1 MHPCVFRGAGG
12 EGDWDFKLMK
22 FGRKKK
28 KDWRCIDG
36 QFVDLSINI
45 NIKYLLNI
53 KLFLPFFFSIK

>member
-28 KDWRCIDG
+28 KDWRCIDV
-36 QFVDLSINI
+36 QFVDFSINI

-53 KLFLPFFFSIK
+53 KGINYFYLFFL

>member
-1 MHPCVFRGAGG
+1 MHPCVLRGAGG

-28 KDWRCIDG
+28 KDWRCIDV
-36 QFVDLSINI
+36 QFVNFSINI

-53 KLFLPFFFSIK
+53 KLFLPFFFIK